1 LNSPPLLA
9 IIRKIKSL
17 TSLKKDPSKMFPKIN
32 EIFRK
37 KEIMEVAT
45 LKIKPILNEVRLEI
59 DKLEKYKN
67 ENLLIDTRYRTN

>member
-1 LNSPPLLA
+1 
-9 IIRKIKSL
+9 
-17 TSLKKDPSKMFPKIN
+17 MFPKIN

>member
-17 TSLKKDPSKMFPKIN
+17 TSLKKDPSKIFPKIN

-45 LKIKPILNEVRLEI
+45 LKIKLILKVRLEI

-67 ENLLIDTRYRTN
+67 KNLLIDTRYRTN